1 VQGLTK
7 HDVLTG
13 LAGSVDLSFLLGII
27 ELTITSIEMCCSTLE
42 KCNQDL
48 SSIGIVLLAVF
59 QILET
64 IMTVVDFFVVTT
76 DAQLKSEIL
85 FNTINTEGTY
95 DEWCTSMVTNST
107 SCIAKKRG
115 MTGTGSLSAG
125 VTMQVSWLVIVVL
138 SITTYWMVS
147 ENTHRRRQR

>member
-1 VQGLTK
+1 MLLSPPELVLGLVEICFDVGSIGLGLPEPALIVVVMVQIFET
-7 HDVLTG
+7 VLT
-13 LAGSVDLSFLLGII
+13 
-27 ELTITSIEMCCSTLE
+27 C
-42 KCNQDL
+42 
-48 SSIGIVLLAVF
+48 
-59 QILET
+59 
-64 IMTVVDFFVVTT
+64 VDFFVATT
-76 DAQLKSEIL
+76 DAQTESESLFDAKSTSE
-85 FNTINTEGTY
+85 TKE
-95 DEWCTSMVTNST
+95 EWCTSMVTNST